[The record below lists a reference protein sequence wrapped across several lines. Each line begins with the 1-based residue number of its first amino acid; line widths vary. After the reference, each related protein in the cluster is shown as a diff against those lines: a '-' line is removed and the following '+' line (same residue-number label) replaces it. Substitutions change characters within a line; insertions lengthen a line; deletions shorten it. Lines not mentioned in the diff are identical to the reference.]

1 MDWMEFFLSFP
12 GFVAVML
19 VVCVFV
25 VVITEMIRWA
35 IKMGDKEPSM
45 EYDQFLCERNGRV
58 RIDKSWDSIEKT
70 NRDIKKEG
78 L

>member
-12 GFVAVML
+12 GFVAAML
-19 VVCVFV
+19 VICVFV

-35 IKMGDKEPSM
+35 TKMGDKESPM
-45 EYDQFLCERNGRV
+45 QYDQFLCECNGHDRM
-58 RIDKSWDSIEKT
+58 DKSWDSIEKT
-70 NRDIKKEG
+70 NQDIKKEG

>member
-1 MDWMEFFLSFP
+1 MDWMEFVLSFP

-25 VVITEMIRWA
+25 GVITEMIRWA
-35 IKMGDKEPSM
+35 TKMGDKEPPM
-45 EYDQFLCERNGRV
+45 KYDQFLCECNGHDRM
-58 RIDKSWDSIEKT
+58 DKSWDSIEKT
-70 NRDIKKEG
+70 NQDIKKEG

>member
-35 IKMGDKEPSM
+35 TKMGDKESPVQ
-45 EYDQFLCERNGRV
+45 YDQFLCECNGHDRM
-58 RIDKSWDSIEKT
+58 DKSWDSIEKT
-70 NRDIKKEG
+70 NQDIKKEG